1 MTSKKRR
8 GRRQESLPLEPTPMT
23 GSTAEADVA
32 ASEAAGRRRG
42 RRSAAQ
48 VPAAAEAQV
57 EAVPLDQAVA
67 AMEADSDL
75 GRREFASVAACSVEP
90 AIIAAA
96 GEESGTAAVPPVV
109 SAEGPTAPDE
119 CTATVTADAVALA
132 GASAGA
138 GGEPVGARL
147 RAAREARGLTR
158 EALATAARIPLSAI
172 GHIEANQLDALGAP
186 IYARGF
192 LRSYARAVDV
202 PEVVVDAAMRG
213 VRADE
218 PTLVVANP
226 ASVGDRF
233 AARYKNP
240 LVYALLTLVVVVPL
254 VFLATPQA
262 PRDGAQAFAPLDADL
277 APSDLSAANVV
288 PRTEAT
294 DAGVVEGA
302 ATPAVPPA
310 PVMASM
316 APMAS
321 SMAAPRSTGSRIL
334 VLRVSEPS
342 WVELTASDGR
352 RLEYAQLQAG
362 TTREY
367 VVDGGA
373 DLVVGNVPGVIA
385 TLNGRSVDLNA
396 VANRNVARMRVGDAA
411 PAAGQ

>member
-8 GRRQESLPLEPTPMT
+8 RRRQESLPHEPAPMT

-32 ASEAAGRRRG
+32 ASEGAGRRCG

-48 VPAAAEAQV
+48 ATAAAEAQV
-57 EAVPLDQAVA
+57 EAVPLDPAVA
-67 AMEADSDL
+67 AVEPELAL
-75 GRREFASVAACSVEP
+75 GPREFVSAAPVCTVEP
-90 AIIAAA
+90 AIVAAA
-96 GEESGTAAVPPVV
+96 GEESSTAAVSPLA
-109 SAEGPTAPDE
+109 SAEGPTASDE
-119 CTATVTADAVALA
+119 CAATVTLDVAAFAD
-132 GASAGA
+132 ASAGA
-138 GGEPVGARL
+138 GVETVGARL

-202 PEVVVDAAMRG
+202 PEVVVNAALRG

-262 PRDGAQAFAPLDADL
+262 PRDGEQAFAPLDADL
-277 APSDLSAANVV
+277 VPSGRFAVTRTQAQHSGVDEGVAAPA
-288 PRTEAT
+288 E
-294 DAGVVEGA
+294 
-302 ATPAVPPA
+302 PPA

-321 SMAAPRSTGSRIL
+321 SIAAPRPAGSRIL

-373 DLVVGNVPGVIA
+373 DLVVGNVPGVVA

>member
-8 GRRQESLPLEPTPMT
+8 GRRQESLPLEPAPMT
-23 GSTAEADVA
+23 GSTAGAEIA
-32 ASEAAGRRRG
+32 ASETAGRRRG

-48 VPAAAEAQV
+48 APAVAGERV
-57 EAVPLDQAVA
+57 EAVPLDPAGA
-67 AMEADSDL
+67 P
-75 GRREFASVAACSVEP
+75 VEP
-90 AIIAAA
+90 GLARTPTDFVSAEPVMAPAA
-96 GEESGTAAVPPVV
+96 GEESSTGAMSPAIATEGATA
-109 SAEGPTAPDE
+109 SGE
-119 CTATVTADAVALA
+119 CGLATVAVDATALA
-132 GASAGA
+132 DNAPGVDVAA
-138 GGEPVGARL
+138 VGARL

-262 PRDGAQAFAPLDADL
+262 SRDGVQAFAPLDADMP
-277 APSDLSAANVV
+277 PSDRSAANALQ
-288 PRTEAT
+288 RTRAA
-294 DAGVVEGA
+294 DPDVVEGVEA
-302 ATPAVPPA
+302 PAVPPA

-321 SMAAPRSTGSRIL
+321 SIAAPRPAGSRIL

-373 DLVVGNVPGVIA
+373 DLVVGNVPGVVA